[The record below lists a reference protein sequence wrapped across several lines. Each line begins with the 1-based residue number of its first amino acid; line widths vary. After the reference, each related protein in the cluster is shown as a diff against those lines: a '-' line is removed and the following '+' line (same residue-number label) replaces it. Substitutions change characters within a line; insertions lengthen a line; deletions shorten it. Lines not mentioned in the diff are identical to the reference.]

1 MYSMQGMVWY
11 GMAWHGMVWHGMA
24 WHGMVWHCNDMAW
37 HGMITNTACY
47 NYGIV
52 QKKFDI
58 VEYMAWVSLLSYPS
72 KWNNIYGTVG
82 LLLTR
87 ISLSSRG
94 GKSFSGRN
102 LTCQKQYTV
111 LSLSLSLS
119 LSLFI
124 AGLFVTPFSFSL
136 SLSLYY
142 IFIIEKLDW
151 VHYTN
156 NLAPFSKCMYCMH
169 YSNGSIDPATHMIMI
184 MSVQWRS
191 FFYNSSIIV
200 CCCCCCCCHL
210 HLRESYHHHHSNSL
224 EDTQHIQIIPVRY
237 TMLLLLLLLSSLDYR
252 HHWYCYLTN
261 FS

>member
-72 KWNNIYGTVG
+72 KWNKIYGTIVG

-87 ISLSSRG
+87 ISRSSRG

-102 LTCQKQYTV
+102 WTCPKSYPV
-111 LSLSLSLS
+111 LLSLS
-119 LSLFI
+119 LSLF
-124 AGLFVTPFSFSL
+124 FSL
-136 SLSLYY
+136 SLYGWSIRNSVLFFSLWTLSVLSKNLIGYTTQ
-142 IFIIEKLDW
+142 IILLFFFEMQVL
-151 VHYTN
+151 YA
-156 NLAPFSKCMYCMH
+156 LH
-169 YSNGSIDPATHMIMI
+169 YSNWNRDPATHLIMRR
-184 MSVQWRS
+184 SDRWRS
-191 FFYNSSIIV
+191 FFSIPPLLCVVVVIFIAVIHIIIIV
-200 CCCCCCCCHL
+200 IVILSKIIHTFNLYQCDIHCYYYYYY
-210 HLRESYHHHHSNSL
+210 YHH
-224 EDTQHIQIIPVRY
+224 
-237 TMLLLLLLLSSLDYR
+237 
-252 HHWYCYLTN
+252 
-261 FS
+261 